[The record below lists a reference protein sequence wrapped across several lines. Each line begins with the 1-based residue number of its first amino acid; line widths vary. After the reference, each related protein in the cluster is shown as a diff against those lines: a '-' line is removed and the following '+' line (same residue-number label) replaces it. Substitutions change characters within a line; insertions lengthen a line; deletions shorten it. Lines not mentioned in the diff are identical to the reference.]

1 MNWSLRDLK
10 PIRQINWME
19 LSGLLVGVFLTIAIL
34 VFGAVLYAK
43 LFSTGIIGV
52 EEYRLYSNFEKAQ
65 GLRSGTKVQI
75 SGVEIGHVSEVKM
88 DPSGAVR
95 MEFTIKKEFQNWITD
110 SATIYAIRDQNVISE
125 RVVNV
130 DIRKGVGSVLNDGDY
145 LPAGRAQDIET
156 VLETVNQVLERVTV
170 LIDAAD
176 TLVAL
181 VMDTGTTV
189 GALLGS
195 KTIYEKLNTQLDRLD
210 RFSYTGTVL
219 LEDLN
224 EHLPVLLM
232 RSDTITRDL
241 ATLTS
246 GIQNVPGK
254 LDRMFSSIDT
264 VVNHMDGVVDS
275 VNVMTQTI
283 GGFIQSGEA
292 TLEDADDLMKGI
304 SNMWI
309 IRRSMP
315 QKDSI
320 PFVAEESW

>member
-1 MNWSLRDLK
+1 MK

-52 EEYRLYSNFEKAQ
+52 EEYRLYSYFEKAQ

-75 SGVEIGHVSEVKM
+75 SGVEIGRISEVKM

-130 DIRKGVGSVLNDGDY
+130 DIRKGVGTVLNDGDY

-156 VLETVNQVLERVTV
+156 VLETVNQVLERVTI
-170 LIDAAD
+170 LIDVAD

-181 VMDTGTTV
+181 VMDTGTTM

-210 RFSYTGTVL
+210 RFSYTGTIL
-219 LEDLN
+219 LNDLN

-241 ATLTS
+241 ATLAS
-246 GIQNVPGK
+246 GIQGVPGQ

-264 VVNHMDGVVDS
+264 VVYHMDGVVDS

-292 TLEDADDLMKGI
+292 TLENADDLMKGI

-315 QKDSI
+315 QKDSV